1 VFTLT
6 STNNANTLMRRS
18 LLHHTRTFFL
28 PLLAVGLLLTGCDSS
43 GSSDGEDDVIPLSVE
58 TAHNLLTADLKS
70 QTDAVADE
78 EPSESELKTRYNGT
92 TDGVSILTAS
102 RVSSAAQT
110 EYKGTSLTGAVSGGD
125 LVRSSALEEGVDSP
139 GAGAVTADELITFYL
154 GEMAKTNSSITD
166 NQVNMSQLVNKLL
179 LGGLMYARGAEAL
192 TSIDGT
198 AEDDTENLNT
208 AATYFGAPNEF
219 SAEFLD
225 YGGGT
230 EGLANT
236 AVDLNEDEQIDFNT
250 EFVFT
255 WASYAAERSAVAEN
269 NGTPNDFAR
278 RAKGAMDDLRT
289 AIEEDDSSVDVDAKA
304 TTALEAWESVVA
316 VNVIHYVNAMES
328 DLSSLDSDETVTTDA
343 LSDDAV
349 AEFNEHWGEAKP
361 FAWALQFNPE
371 KQISDTQ
378 LQNLHDALGAAPPY
392 GKTKS
397 DVVSDIDT
405 VKQIL
410 VDAYDFD
417 ASNVENW

>member
-1 VFTLT
+1 
-6 STNNANTLMRRS
+6 MRRS
-18 LLHHTRTFFL
+18 LLYHTRTFLL

-43 GSSDGEDDVIPLSVE
+43 GSSNGEEDVIPLSVE
-58 TAHNLLTADLKS
+58 TAHNLLAADLKS

-78 EPSESELKTRYNGT
+78 EPSESELKTRYNGS

-198 AEDDTENLNT
+198 AEDDVENLNT

-289 AIEEDDSSVDVDAKA
+289 AIEEDDSSVDVGAKA
-304 TTALEAWESVVA
+304 ATALEAWESVVA

-397 DVVSDIDT
+397 DVVSDINT

-410 VDAYDFD
+410 ADTYDFN

>member
-1 VFTLT
+1 
-6 STNNANTLMRRS
+6 MRRS

-198 AEDDTENLNT
+198 AEDDVENLNT

>member
-1 VFTLT
+1 
-6 STNNANTLMRRS
+6 MRRS
-18 LLHHTRTFFL
+18 LLYHTRIFLL

-43 GSSDGEDDVIPLSVE
+43 GSSNGEGDVIPLSVE

-192 TSIDGT
+192 TNIDGT
-198 AEDDTENLNT
+198 DEDDVENLNT
-208 AATYFGAPNEF
+208 AAAYFGAPNEF

-304 TTALEAWESVVA
+304 ATALEAWESVVA
-316 VNVIHYVNAMES
+316 VNVIHYVNAMEG

>member
-1 VFTLT
+1 
-6 STNNANTLMRRS
+6 M
-18 LLHHTRTFFL
+18 
-28 PLLAVGLLLTGCDSS
+28 
-43 GSSDGEDDVIPLSVE
+43 IPLSVE

-192 TSIDGT
+192 TNIDGT
-198 AEDDTENLNT
+198 DEDDVENLNT
-208 AATYFGAPNEF
+208 AAAYFGAPNEF

-304 TTALEAWESVVA
+304 ATALEAWESVVA
-316 VNVIHYVNAMES
+316 VNVIHYVNAMEG

-410 VDAYDFD
+410 ADAYDFD

>member
-1 VFTLT
+1 
-6 STNNANTLMRRS
+6 MRRS
-18 LLHHTRTFFL
+18 LLYHTRTFLL

-58 TAHNLLTADLKS
+58 TAHNLLAADLKS

-78 EPSESELKTRYNGT
+78 EPSESELKTRYNGN

-154 GEMAKTNSSITD
+154 GEMAKMNSSITD

-198 AEDDTENLNT
+198 AEDDVENLNA

-304 TTALEAWESVVA
+304 ATALEAWESVVA

-371 KQISDTQ
+371 KQVSDTQ

-397 DVVSDIDT
+397 EVVSDIDT

-410 VDAYDFD
+410 ADTYDFN

>member
-1 VFTLT
+1 
-6 STNNANTLMRRS
+6 MRRS
-18 LLHHTRTFFL
+18 LFRYTHLLLL
-28 PLLAVGLLLTGCDSS
+28 PLLAVGLVLTGCDSS
-43 GSSDGEDDVIPLSVE
+43 GSSGGGEDVIPLNME

-70 QTDAVADE
+70 QTDAVAED
-78 EPSESELKTRYNGT
+78 EPSEAELKTRYNGDT
-92 TDGVSILTAS
+92 EGISILTAS

-110 EYKGTSLTGAVSGGD
+110 EYQGTTLDDAVAEE
-125 LVRSSALEEGVDSP
+125 ALIGSDALAAADSP
-139 GAGAVTADELITFYL
+139 DPGNDVTAGDLITFYL
-154 GEMAKTNSSITD
+154 GTMADTNSSITS

-179 LGGLMYARGAEAL
+179 LGGLMYAQGADAL

-198 AEDDTENLNT
+198 DDDDAEKLNE
-208 AATYFGAPNEF
+208 AAAYFGAPNEF
-219 SAEFLD
+219 GAEFLD
-225 YGGGT
+225 YSGGT

-236 AVDLNEDEQIDFNT
+236 AVDLNGDEQIDFNT

-255 WASYAAERSAVAEN
+255 WASYAAERSAVAAN
-269 NGTPNDFAR
+269 NGNANDFAR
-278 RAKGAMDDLRT
+278 RAQNAITDLRT
-289 AIEEDDSSVDVDAKA
+289 AIEEDDSSVDLNAKA
-304 TTALEAWESVVA
+304 STALDAWEAVVA

-328 DLSSLDSDETVTTDA
+328 DLSALDDGDTVTTSA

-371 KQISDTQ
+371 KQITDTR

-392 GKTKS
+392 GETKS
-397 DVVSDIDT
+397 DVISDIDE

-410 VDAYDFD
+410 RDAYDFN

>member
-1 VFTLT
+1 
-6 STNNANTLMRRS
+6 MRRS
-18 LLHHTRTFFL
+18 LFRYTHLLFL
-28 PLLAVGLLLTGCDSS
+28 PLLAVGLVLTGCDSS
-43 GSSDGEDDVIPLSVE
+43 GSSSGGDDVIPLNVE

-70 QTDAVADE
+70 QTDAVAEE
-78 EPSESELKTRYNGT
+78 EPSESELKTRYNGD

-110 EYKGTSLTGAVSGGD
+110 QYEGTTLADAVSED
-125 LVRSSALEEGVDSP
+125 ILVGSSALEQGVDSP
-139 GAGAVTADELITFYL
+139 GSEAVTAGELITFYL
-154 GEMAKTNSSITD
+154 GEMAEANSSITA

-179 LGGLMYARGAEAL
+179 LGGLMYAQGADAL

-198 AEDDTENLNT
+198 DDDDAEKLNE
-208 AATYFGAPNEF
+208 AAAYFGAPNEF

-225 YGGGT
+225 YSGGT

-236 AVDLNEDEQIDFNT
+236 AVDLNGDEQIDFNT

-269 NGTPNDFAR
+269 NNANDFAR
-278 RAKGAMDDLRT
+278 RAKGAIDDLRT
-289 AIEEDDSSVDVDAKA
+289 AIEDDDASVDVNAKTA
-304 TTALEAWESVVA
+304 TALNAWEAVVA

-328 DLSSLDSDETVTTDA
+328 DLSGLESGDTVTTSA

-361 FAWALQFNPE
+361 FAWALQFNSE
-371 KQISDTQ
+371 KQITDTQ
-378 LQNLHDALGAAPPY
+378 LQSLHDALGAAPPY
-392 GKTKS
+392 GETKS
-397 DVVSDIDT
+397 DVISDIDE

-410 VDAYDFD
+410 QDAYDFNP
-417 ASNVENW
+417 SNVEAW